1 MPRSRYGGDSRT
13 PVVNRARRARSTS
26 SHGDGRLVQR
36 SRRARRKIS
45 RGDFAR
51 ESGGA
56 KWTRRSQFVDK
67 KTKSAARSLRGDLSP
82 KLCARFPDL
91 EERREGGQIG
101 QRRRGGTARGRAPAK
116 PPFHGGRRRRPES

>member
-91 EERREGGQIG
+91 EERRVDEQFEQERCDDPAEERTRDLLHHVGAGA
-101 QRRRGGTARGRAPAK
+101 RR
-116 PPFHGGRRRRPES
+116 

>member
-1 MPRSRYGGDSRT
+1 MPRSRYGGDSRR
-13 PVVNRARRARSTS
+13 PLVNRARRARSTS

-56 KWTRRSQFVDK
+56 KWTRRSQFVDE
-67 KTKSAARSLRGDLSP
+67 KTKSAAGRLRGDLSQ
-82 KLCARFPDL
+82 KLSARFPDL
-91 EERREGGQIG
+91 EERRVDDQLEKGSRDDPAEAM
-101 QRRRGGTARGRAPAK
+101 RRK
-116 PPFHGGRRRRPES
+116 